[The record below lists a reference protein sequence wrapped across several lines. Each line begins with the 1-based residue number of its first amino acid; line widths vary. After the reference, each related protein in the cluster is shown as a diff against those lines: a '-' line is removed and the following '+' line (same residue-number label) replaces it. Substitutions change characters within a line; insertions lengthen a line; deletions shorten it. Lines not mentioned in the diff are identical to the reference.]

1 MSGPL
6 EGKAE
11 AGLRVPN
18 IFNGLR
24 NTPPCRRS
32 TSYLTPCPLS
42 LAGEGV
48 LFGGLPGAPG
58 GAIFDI
64 PMPIVAVSRRVHFNA
79 AHRLHNPRQ
88 SDEWNAR
95 TFGPCNN
102 PNWHGHNYELD
113 LTVEGPVAPDTG
125 YVMDVG
131 ILKELAEQ
139 HVVSRLDH
147 KNLNLD
153 VEWFR

>member
-1 MSGPL
+1 
-6 EGKAE
+6 
-11 AGLRVPN
+11 
-18 IFNGLR
+18 
-24 NTPPCRRS
+24 
-32 TSYLTPCPLS
+32 
-42 LAGEGV
+42 
-48 LFGGLPGAPG
+48 
-58 GAIFDI
+58 
-64 PMPIVAVSRRVHFNA
+64 MPIAAVTRRVHFNA

-113 LTVEGPVAPDTG
+113 LTVEGSVDPETG

-131 ILKELAEQ
+131 ILKGLAET
-139 HVVSRLDH
+139 HLVSKLDH

-153 VEWFR
+153 IPWFRDLLPSAENIAFVAWRELRPHIPAALGFRVRVWETPRNWVDYDGR

>member
-1 MSGPL
+1 M
-6 EGKAE
+6 
-11 AGLRVPN
+11 
-18 IFNGLR
+18 
-24 NTPPCRRS
+24 TPI
-32 TSYLTPCPLS
+32 
-42 LAGEGV
+42 G
-48 LFGGLPGAPG
+48 
-58 GAIFDI
+58 I
-64 PMPIVAVSRRVHFNA
+64 PMPIVAVTRRVHFNA

-88 SDEWNAR
+88 TDEWNAR

-113 LTVEGPVAPDTG
+113 LTVEGEIDPDTG

-131 ILKELAEQ
+131 ILKEQAER

-153 VEWFR
+153 VDWFRDLLPSAEHIALVTWRELRPHIPMHLKLRVRLYETPRNWVEYDGR